1 MPLSGFFVSRLL
13 NLPSHYAAGLI
24 LVGCC
29 PGGTASNIVTYI
41 ARGNVA
47 LSVLMTAAS
56 TLSAVVMTP
65 LLTAKLAG
73 QYVAVDAIGL
83 LMSTLQVVLLPVV
96 VGAFMNQYL
105 KGVVKFVSPF
115 MPPFAVATVAILC
128 GNAIAQSSSAILMSG
143 QQVVLAAVLLHISGF
158 FFGYVLSRTL
168 GIDVSSSRTIS
179 IEVGMQNSVLGV
191 VLATQHFGNPLTA
204 VPCAVSSVCHSI
216 LGNIIN
222 EKDDFNG
229 IFSLC
234 FWLYY
239 PHPFPSTILHQHTS
253 DITSATPFLELN
265 VNKEL
270 VLYPIRAVPQGATVT
285 NDVARTKN
293 EVPFNKWVHIGCE
306 VTTDFMRLYMNGV
319 IVGETRVTCT
329 ADSLRKIYLIGANEY
344 DSIYLHGVEILPIMS
359 SIKYFYVKDPPVQLH
374 FDATSATDVEV
385 DGDGVWTVLG
395 GKAPSRRNF
404 SLTVVLKDAF
414 ARSVNKEMELV
425 ATLTY
430 ADNGAHVEK
439 LDNAEAPLLT
449 CKDGVEFASWD
460 KPTRL
465 ISGHASFRLWISK
478 LSSQCDNRLF
488 RIKFNVFKMGRRYP
502 FLEAFSRP
510 IRCILPNLVPNPRT
524 STLIWK
530 RSTSAIHTFNG
541 PSWLNGG
548 TMEPINNVVHE
559 SKLTPLSKR
568 IKLGQA
574 NPVVNVKPDNV
585 LKQPDVVRHEDG
597 RLNGRTL
604 DGKQEPHER
613 ACNLVTSASEK
624 DVMNFAEQV
633 AQFSGCHHHRNIIR
647 ISKRMIEDGTKVWNS
662 LSQNFDHVWWDKM
675 ILVLRDQFI
684 KISCCRNRFLV
695 HQDFEVLRRIGGFQE
710 KVIQENFEKMWC
722 WLYPVAFALSQNG
735 LNEMWDTR
743 WIEGFVTKEEAESSL
758 HGLGGTLVDP
768 GTFTLRFPT
777 SRSWPHPDAGNLI
790 ITYVGS
796 DFAIHHRLLSLDFF
810 HSSGGK
816 SLKDMLLEESELS
829 RLGRITSRSVRLV

>member
-1 MPLSGFFVSRLL
+1 MNSNVFKYSSYSSL
-13 NLPSHYAAGLI
+13 NDF
-24 LVGCC
+24 
-29 PGGTASNIVTYI
+29 
-41 ARGNVA
+41 
-47 LSVLMTAAS
+47 
-56 TLSAVVMTP
+56 
-65 LLTAKLAG
+65 KL
-73 QYVAVDAIGL
+73 D
-83 LMSTLQVVLLPVV
+83 
-96 VGAFMNQYL
+96 
-105 KGVVKFVSPF
+105 
-115 MPPFAVATVAILC
+115 
-128 GNAIAQSSSAILMSG
+128 
-143 QQVVLAAVLLHISGF
+143 
-158 FFGYVLSRTL
+158 
-168 GIDVSSSRTIS
+168 
-179 IEVGMQNSVLGV
+179 
-191 VLATQHFGNPLTA
+191 
-204 VPCAVSSVCHSI
+204 
-216 LGNIIN
+216 IIN
-222 EKDDFNG
+222 EKNDFNG

-234 FWLYY
+234 FWIYL
-239 PHPFPSTILHQHTS
+239 PHSFPSTILHQHIS
-253 DITSATPFLELN
+253 DITSATPFLALN
-265 VNKEL
+265 ANKEL
-270 VLYPIRAVPQGATVT
+270 VLYPIRVVPQEATVA

-306 VTTDFMRLYMNGV
+306 VTTDFMRLYMNGL
-319 IVGETRVTCT
+319 IVGETHVTCT
-329 ADSLRKIYLIGANEY
+329 ADSLRKIYLIGANEC

-385 DGDGVWTVLG
+385 DSDGVWTVLG
-395 GKAPSRRNF
+395 GKASSRRNF

-414 ARSVNKEMELV
+414 GRSANKEMELV

-465 ISGHASFRLWISK
+465 ISGHASFRLWISQ

-559 SKLTPLSKR
+559 AKLTPLSKR

-597 RLNGRTL
+597 RLNSRTL
-604 DGKQEPHER
+604 DGKQETHER
-613 ACNLVTSASEK
+613 ACNLASDLGSIEATSTCKNLGSNGSPVSDLSVFKYCLGTLNEKYLLLKDLVTSASEK
-624 DVMNFAEQV
+624 DVMEFAVQV

-662 LSQNFDHVWWDKM
+662 LSQNYDHVWWDKL

-710 KVIQENFEKMWC
+710 KVTQENFEKMWC

-735 LNEMWDTR
+735 LSEMWDTR

-768 GTFTLRFPT
+768 GTFVLRFPT

-810 HSSGGK
+810 YSSGGK
-816 SLKDMLLEESELS
+816 SLKDMLLEERELS
-829 RLGRITSRSVRLV
+829 RLGRITSRSLRLV

>member
-1 MPLSGFFVSRLL
+1 MNTNVFKYSSYSSLSDF
-13 NLPSHYAAGLI
+13 
-24 LVGCC
+24 
-29 PGGTASNIVTYI
+29 
-41 ARGNVA
+41 
-47 LSVLMTAAS
+47 
-56 TLSAVVMTP
+56 
-65 LLTAKLAG
+65 KL
-73 QYVAVDAIGL
+73 D
-83 LMSTLQVVLLPVV
+83 
-96 VGAFMNQYL
+96 
-105 KGVVKFVSPF
+105 
-115 MPPFAVATVAILC
+115 
-128 GNAIAQSSSAILMSG
+128 
-143 QQVVLAAVLLHISGF
+143 
-158 FFGYVLSRTL
+158 
-168 GIDVSSSRTIS
+168 
-179 IEVGMQNSVLGV
+179 
-191 VLATQHFGNPLTA
+191 
-204 VPCAVSSVCHSI
+204 
-216 LGNIIN
+216 IIN
-222 EKDDFNG
+222 EKSDFNG

-234 FWLYY
+234 FWLYL

-253 DITSATPFLELN
+253 DITSAAPFLALN

-270 VLYPIRAVPQGATVT
+270 VLYPIRDVPQEATVA
-285 NDVARTKN
+285 NDVARTTN
-293 EVPFNKWVHIGCE
+293 ELPLNKWVHIGCE
-306 VTTDFMRLYMNGV
+306 VTTDFMRIYMNGV
-319 IVGETRVTCT
+319 IMGETLVTCT
-329 ADSLRKIYLIGANEY
+329 ADSLRKISLLGANEY
-344 DSIYLHGVEILPIMS
+344 DSIHLHGVEILPIMS

-374 FDATSATDVEV
+374 FDATSATDVDV
-385 DGDGVWTVLG
+385 DSDGVWSVVG
-395 GKAPSRRNF
+395 GKASGRRNF

-414 ARSVNKEMELV
+414 GRSVNKEMELV

-439 LDNAEAPLLT
+439 LDGAEAPLLT

-465 ISGHASFRLWISK
+465 ISGHASFRLWISQ

-510 IRCILPNLVPNPRT
+510 IRCILPNLVPNPRA

-548 TMEPINNVVHE
+548 SMEPINNVVHE
-559 SKLTPLSKR
+559 AKLTPLSKR

-585 LKQPDVVRHEDG
+585 LKQQDVVRHEDG

-604 DGKQEPHER
+604 DGKQETHQR
-613 ACNLVTSASEK
+613 ACNLSTDSDSIEATNTCKSLGNGSPVSDLSVFKYCLGTLNEKYLLLKDLVTSASEK
-624 DVMNFAEQV
+624 EVMDFAEQV

-647 ISKRMIEDGTKVWNS
+647 ISKRMIEDGAKVWNS
-662 LSQNFDHVWWDKM
+662 LSQNYDHVWWDKM

-684 KISCCRNRFLV
+684 KVSCCRNRFLV

-710 KVIQENFEKMWC
+710 KVTQENFEKMWC

-768 GTFTLRFPT
+768 GTFVLRFPT

-810 HSSGGK
+810 HSCGGK
-816 SLKDMLLEESELS
+816 LLKDMLLEERELS
-829 RLGRITSRSVRLV
+829 RLGSITSRSLRLV